1 MYDCYNIQLEEAT
14 RQLEMWNQR
23 EVLKVVIPL
32 CSFVLK
38 FSWILNVIL
47 VKNKI
52 LWKTVYVYYKWIML
66 ESKIINYVAF
76 T

>member
-32 CSFVLK
+32 RSFVLK